1 MTDHGVH
8 AYETVD
14 VAYEEGGVA
23 VVTLNRPDKRNA
35 MNPTM
40 TEEMAHVLEALR
52 YDPAARVIV
61 LTGAGQSFCAG
72 MDLKEFF
79 VALKDRPDE
88 YDRIERISYEWRSRT
103 LRYYPKPTIAMVN
116 GHVFGGGLT
125 IVEACDLAIAATD
138 APFGVSEI
146 NFRMLPAGPV
156 SRSLGQMLRPRDA
169 LFYALTGRPFDGAQ
183 AERIGL
189 VNMAVP
195 QPELRETTLALAR
208 EIATKD
214 AHALQSTKDAYRL
227 SQEMSADAAMNYA
240 NAKYH
245 ELTLLQQGAWRQ
257 TEVQG
262 FLDKEFKP
270 GLGTRD
276 AQARG

>member
-1 MTDHGVH
+1 MHE
-8 AYETVD
+8 YETVT

-35 MNPTM
+35 MNPVM

-52 YDPAARVIV
+52 YDKQARVLV
-61 LTGAGQSFCAG
+61 LTGAGASFCAG

-79 VALKDRPDE
+79 VGLKDKPDE

-103 LRYYPKPTIAMVN
+103 LRLYPKPTIAMVN

-125 IVEACDLAIAATD
+125 VVEACDLAIAATD

-156 SRSLGQMLRPRDA
+156 SRSLGQILRPRDA
-169 LFYALTGRPFDGAQ
+169 LLYALTGRPFDGAQ

-195 QPELRETTLALAR
+195 AAELRETTLALAR

-214 AHALQSTKDAYRL
+214 PHALQGTKDAYRL

-245 ELTLLQQGAWRQ
+245 ELTHLQQAAWRQ

-270 GLGTRD
+270 GLG
-276 AQARG
+276 ARKE